1 MNKFLSMKNVKIL
14 SFAMS
19 MLFLMIHIAMYSLFT
34 YYGVTPMARF
44 NIFSMCFYCA
54 MLILIHRGRLHIFTV
69 ATFVEICAHMGLAEY
84 YTGWNGGFQLTL
96 IGICV
101 LLYFSEYVARSMHL
115 SYTRS
120 LILVPAAMLAYLVPL
135 VIGLNRAAPYSLPD
149 SVNAV
154 LQIAWALIVFGVA
167 IPILQ
172 LFVSIAARSQE
183 ELANEVLHDK
193 LTGLPNRYYMS
204 SFFRKMDSE
213 DGESQYWIAMADL
226 DDFKGVNDTYGH
238 NCGDY
243 VLVTLAGIIR
253 ELSPVIE
260 VCRWGGEEF
269 LLAGKGNTS
278 DPKRQL
284 ERLCRAVEAYP
295 FEYDGVKLRLTI
307 TVGAAWFTPG
317 ESIDDWIA
325 AADRKLYEGK
335 SAGKNRVVM

>member
-1 MNKFLSMKNVKIL
+1 MKK
-14 SFAMS
+14 
-19 MLFLMIHIAMYSLFT
+19 
-34 YYGVTPMARF
+34 
-44 NIFSMCFYCA
+44 
-54 MLILIHRGRLHIFTV
+54 
-69 ATFVEICAHMGLAEY
+69 
-84 YTGWNGGFQLTL
+84 
-96 IGICV
+96 
-101 LLYFSEYVARSMHL
+101 
-115 SYTRS
+115 RS
-120 LILVPAAMLAYLVPL
+120 LPLYTVGEEIFNSVSHGVGALLAV
-135 VIGLNRAAPYSLPD
+135 VGAS
-149 SVNAV
+149 
-154 LQIAWALIVFGVA
+154 
-167 IPILQ
+167 
-172 LFVSIAARSQE
+172 
-183 ELANEVLHDK
+183 
-193 LTGLPNRYYMS
+193 
-204 SFFRKMDSE
+204 
-213 DGESQYWIAMADL
+213 
-226 DDFKGVNDTYGH
+226 
-238 NCGDY
+238 